1 MLKINRKVEYALMA
15 LKFMASKKESGL
27 TSAREIC
34 ETFNVPF
41 DTTAK
46 GLQIMNSK
54 GLLHSVK
61 GIRGGYQ
68 LEKNLDD
75 ITYMQLARMVEGK
88 DDEVQF
94 CQNSKGE
101 VCELYSNCN
110 IADPLELLNKKLNSY
125 LEGLSLKEL
134 LFDGQDPKETAF
146 ARMEV

>member
-15 LKFMASKKESGL
+15 LKFMAAKEEKSL

-46 GLQIMNSK
+46 VLQIMNSN
-54 GLLHSVK
+54 GILNSVK

-68 LEKNLDD
+68 LKKNLAEV
-75 ITYMQLARMVEGK
+75 TYMELARLVEGK
-88 DDEVQF
+88 EEGQF

-101 VCELYSNCN
+101 VCELYTSCN
-110 IADPLELLNKKLNSY
+110 IANPLELLNKKLNSY

-134 LFDGQDPKETAF
+134 LFDGKDSREEMVV
-146 ARMEV
+146 RMEV

>member
-15 LKFMASKKESGL
+15 LKFMASKEDNAL

-46 GLQIMNSK
+46 VLQIMNS
-54 GLLHSVK
+54 GGMLHSVK

-68 LEKNLDD
+68 LDKDLNE
-75 ITYMQLARMVEGK
+75 ITYMQLARLVEGK
-88 DDEVQF
+88 EDAQF

-110 IADPLELLNKKLNSY
+110 IANPLELLNKKLNSY

-134 LFDGQDPKETAF
+134 LFDGKDPKEIEMI
-146 ARMEV
+146 RMEV

>member
-15 LKFMASKKESGL
+15 LKFMAAKNDGSL
-27 TSAREIC
+27 TSAREVC

-46 GLQIMNSK
+46 VLQIMNS
-54 GLLHSVK
+54 GGMLHSVK

-68 LEKNLDD
+68 LQKDLND
-75 ITYMQLARMVEGK
+75 ITYMQLARLVEGK
-88 DDEVQF
+88 EDVQF

-110 IADPLELLNKKLNSY
+110 IANPLEQLNKKLNSY
-125 LEGLSLKEL
+125 LEDLSLKEL
-134 LFDGQDPKETAF
+134 LFDGKDPKEFETI
-146 ARMEV
+146 RMEV